1 MIKAK
6 KSLGQNF
13 LIDKNILEKI
23 INSADIENKTI
34 LEIGPGTGN
43 LTSYILK
50 KKPKK
55 FFVIE
60 KDNEL
65 ATNLENKFKN
75 QLIIINNDILKV
87 DETSIYK
94 DKLTVFGN
102 LPYNISTEI
111 ISKWIKNL
119 KDNFWFDC
127 LVLMFQKEVADRIIA
142 DFNSSNYGRLA
153 IICNWKLKIKK
164 ICDIKPEAFYPK
176 PKIDSTLLFFHP
188 KKNFLKIR
196 DPNNLE
202 KITRTFFNQRR
213 KMLKK
218 PFNQLFNGDQRILK
232 KLKIDLTDRPQ
243 NINFETYYKL
253 AIEYENLTSKF
264 INLASNKI

>member
-13 LIDKNILEKI
+13 LIDESVLEQI
-23 INSADIENKTI
+23 TNVTDIENKII

-65 ATNLENKFKN
+65 VINLENRFNNK
-75 QLIIINNDILKV
+75 LTIINEDILKV
-87 DETSIYK
+87 DETILFK
-94 DKLTVFGN
+94 DKITVFGN

-111 ISKWIKNL
+111 LSKWIINL
-119 KDNFWFDC
+119 KDKFWFDC

-142 DFNSSNYGRLA
+142 QFNTSNYGRLS
-153 IICNWKLKIKK
+153 IICNWKLNIKK
-164 ICDIKPEAFYPK
+164 IVDIKPEAFSPK
-176 PKIDSTLLFFHP
+176 PKIDSSLLFFYP
-188 KKNFLKIR
+188 KKNFFKIK

-202 KITRTFFNQRR
+202 KVTRIFFNQRR

-218 PFNQLFNGDQRILK
+218 PFNQLFNGDQKVLN
-232 KLKIDLTDRPQ
+232 KLKIDLNLRPQ
-243 NINFETYYKL
+243 NINLETYYKI
-253 AIEYENLTSKF
+253 ACEYENLRG
-264 INLASNKI
+264 